1 MDTTTD
7 RLAASIELVCLSL
20 SSTTVALKEP
30 SLDQASEVEDSS
42 CASGDTTLVNG
53 YNFDS
58 VSGWLEE

>member
-1 MDTTTD
+1 
-7 RLAASIELVCLSL
+7 LAASIELVCLSL

-30 SLDQASEVEDSS
+30 SLDQASEVENSS

-53 YNFDS
+53 YNFDP